1 VVPKAQQGR
10 CSVYSGVLIQD
21 DMKDGMTEDA
31 EEVGVGWT
39 FASEFRGKM
48 CVGADEDID
57 IAMDGPKLEEVD
69 RAPNTALRSGTRDL
83 REGGSGCDDGEALG
97 YPF

>member
-48 CVGADEDID
+48 CVGADEDI
-57 IAMDGPKLEEVD
+57 AMDGSKLEEID
-69 RAPNTALRSGTRDL
+69 REPDTALRSGAGL
-83 REGGSGCDDGEALG
+83 A
-97 YPF
+97 